1 MSTGSEVGCD
11 IVRVIMMGL
20 IVFVLITERGIP
32 IFSCIFQASRLGIV
46 HYLRSDEDN
55 GVSNLGTFE
64 LRK

>member
-1 MSTGSEVGCD
+1 
-11 IVRVIMMGL
+11 MMGL